1 MSAKNYFLE
10 FAVQA
15 HNEFQAMKRL
25 KLLGLSKAEDAKLA
39 DLDYQADLFVI
50 RVESTDDELTDD
62 AYSKILDAKD
72 VYILSDELAEYRS
85 RQILKIVSPVERQLK
100 KLLICVLP
108 ETEKVLDDIINT
120 YQKHKTNLKPT
131 TRIEWCKK
139 IDDFSLG
146 EIIRVLEVDISEV
159 ATKNLLT
166 SKGILGMIATSQ
178 DFDTLKNDITELITP
193 KTVWTSIS
201 ALLDKSADFSYI
213 ARELNDLLT
222 VRNDA
227 AHLKTIT
234 QQQLDDA
241 SKNQKHVMG
250 HIAKTKSD
258 YQTQLKANM
267 DSMSR
272 SMKSIVDSVVRI
284 DPLLLEDIRQTLE
297 TTYRPLLASIA
308 NIQKEIATPLT
319 ADIIKNNAKFTTELS
334 KGMAATIEQM
344 KPFPEYKEMM
354 SQFNQ
359 SGVQEAIRSMS
370 KEASQLKA
378 ELSISS
384 ATNTKKEGE
393 K

>member
-1 MSAKNYFLE
+1 MSVKNYSLE

-15 HNEFQAMKRL
+15 HTELQAMKRL
-25 KLLGLSKAEDAKLA
+25 KSLGLSKAEDAKLA

-50 RVESTDDELTDD
+50 RVESTDEELTDD
-62 AYSKILDAKD
+62 VYKKILGAKD

-85 RQILKIVSPVERQLK
+85 RQTFKIVSPIERQLK

-120 YQKHKTNLKPT
+120 HQKHKTSLKPA
-131 TRIEWCKK
+131 TRIEWCQK
-139 IDDFSLG
+139 INNFSLG
-146 EIIRVLEVDISEV
+146 EIIRVLEVDISEI

-178 DFDTLKNDITELITP
+178 DFDTLKNDITELMTP

-201 ALLDKSADFSYI
+201 ALLEKPADFSYI
-213 ARELNDLLT
+213 AKEINALLA

-227 AHLKTIT
+227 AHLQTIT

-241 SKNQKHVMG
+241 KKNKKHVMG
-250 HIAKTKSD
+250 YIGKTKSD
-258 YQTQLKANM
+258 YQVQLKANM
-267 DSMSR
+267 DSISK
-272 SMKSIVDSVVRI
+272 SMKSIIDSAVRI
-284 DPLLLEDIRQTLE
+284 DPSLAESIRQTLE
-297 TTYRPLLASIA
+297 TTYKPLLASIA

-334 KGMAATIEQM
+334 KGMVATIEQM
-344 KPFPEYKEMM
+344 KPFPGYKEIM

-378 ELSISS
+378 ELSPSS
-384 ATNTKKEGE
+384 ATSTKKEGE